1 VNQSVA
7 SAARPRLK
15 DRQDS
20 SFPYTWVQWINVCI
34 GVSLILTPFRVH
46 SFGLIPGNALITGL
60 AITVIALVSFFASTS
75 REGGYIS
82 ILNVV
87 AGFWLFISTAFTLD
101 KILAWQNFVA
111 GILIMTT
118 ALITV
123 AVHEI
128 HIKLIDAE
136 SCEKGQSR

>member
-15 DRQDS
+15 DRSNS
-20 SFPYTWVQWINVCI
+20 SLPHTWVQWINVCLGI
-34 GVSLILTPFRVH
+34 SLILTPFRVH
-46 SFGLIPGNALITGL
+46 SYGLIPDNAAVTGL
-60 AITVIALVSFFASTS
+60 AIIVIALVSFFASTS

-87 AGFWLFISTAFTLD
+87 AGFWLFISTAFTLN
-101 KILAWQNFVA
+101 KMLAWQNFVA
-111 GILIMTT
+111 GVLIMMTG
-118 ALITV
+118 LITV

-136 SCEKGQSR
+136 PAERGQSQ